1 MHQFIKSLFMISLSL
16 TFAGC
21 VATTMDPA
29 VGKAD
34 YARIQEWKE
43 SMGEMDDAVTELLE
57 HMEERDRDTMNRAVD
72 AVVDKMTE
80 DLKRL
85 KITHVEVKALE
96 EDYIRFLKIAK
107 TAIVDDEIL
116 GVLSAETEEKIQML
130 LEKIEAEEERLEKK
144 FGL

>member
-43 SMGEMDDAVTELLE
+43 SMGAMEDAVTELLG
-57 HMEERDRDTMNRAVD
+57 HMEEGDRDTMNRAVD

-107 TAIVDDEIL
+107 TAIVDETL

-130 LEKIEAEEERLEKK
+130 LEKVEAEEERLEKK